1 LNVRAVCPFE
11 ISQCLLKSD
20 DRCLHV
26 SLVEAEIPE
35 DYDPLVRMLAREVG
49 TSMESP
55 EQFIKY
61 VPWTPAEKRAAL
73 RAFDDALERRFSAII
88 TETKRKMANVVD
100 PSDLWELET
109 YLTESGKTIDRI
121 YQYRYSDLL
130 RVFSILMRD
139 GWLKEAD
146 LVGLQPDKIAEVKR
160 QRGGLT
166 HDL

>member
-1 LNVRAVCPFE
+1 
-11 ISQCLLKSD
+11 
-20 DRCLHV
+20 
-26 SLVEAEIPE
+26 
-35 DYDPLVRMLAREVG
+35 MLAPKVG

-61 VPWTPAEKRAAL
+61 VPWTPAEKKAAR
-73 RAFDDALERRFSAII
+73 RAFDEALGRHLSAII
-88 TETKRKMANVVD
+88 AEAKRRVANVVD

-109 YLTESGKTIDRI
+109 YLTESRKTIDRI

-146 LVGLQPDKIAEVKR
+146 LVGLQPDKIAEVKDSAEALR
-160 QRGGLT
+160 RIFNDT
-166 HDL
+166 EETPDRS